1 MIYVYGKDI
10 FLFEWFDLGEGYM
23 WDCLC
28 FVIYVFVIVKLIILI
43 IVWVLYFYC
52 LLIVVWNFV

>member
-23 WDCLC
+23 WDCSC